1 MYPNLFDL
9 MLKIITVGLKFSN
22 DFCFG
27 FERFSLE
34 IFGPGDENK
43 DALKFKTI
51 YNFPNVCK
59 WGGWY
64 IVFLIFE
71 CFFCKTRFW
80 GNKEGIQ
87 FCSPSLFSGLIS
99 TP

>member
-1 MYPNLFDL
+1 
-9 MLKIITVGLKFSN
+9 MLKIITVGLKFFN

-43 DALKFKTI
+43 DDLKIKTI

-64 IVFLIFE
+64 IVFRNL
-71 CFFCKTRFW
+71 
-80 GNKEGIQ
+80 
-87 FCSPSLFSGLIS
+87 L
-99 TP
+99 